1 MKLSTNTLSILKN
14 FATINEGIF
23 VKPGNVI
30 ETISKQKNILA
41 KAELTDTFDTEF
53 GIHDL
58 NNFLGT
64 LTLARDASPEIEIED
79 KNIVIKSLGGRSSTK
94 YRKAAKETILVPP
107 DKTISMDNAEIKFSL
122 DAQDLEWISKV
133 ASALGS
139 PNIAFVSDG
148 ESCTIETF
156 DAKDDASHVNS
167 TTLNVTGNG
176 TKYRM
181 VFATE
186 NLRFVPGAYEVTIAS
201 KGIGHFKNT
210 TVPVEYWVTT
220 ETGSKYGE

>member
-1 MKLSTNTLSILKN
+1 MKLSANTMNILKN
-14 FATINEGIF
+14 FATINAGIY
-23 VKPGNVI
+23 VKAGNVI

-41 KAELTDTFDTEF
+41 KAELTDTFESNF

-58 NNFLGT
+58 NNFLGN
-64 LTLARDASPEIEIED
+64 LTLSRDAQPEIEIEE
-79 KNIVIKSLGGRSSTK
+79 KNIIIKGHGGRSSTK
-94 YRKAAKETILVPP
+94 YRKASKETILVPP
-107 DKTISMDNAEIKFSL
+107 EKTISMENAEIKFSL
-122 DAQDLEWISKV
+122 DAQDLEWISRV

-148 ESCTIETF
+148 ESLNIETF

-167 TTLNVTGNG
+167 TKLNVSVAGV
-176 TKYRM
+176 KYRM

-186 NLRFVPGAYEVTIAS
+186 NMRFVPGAYEVTVAS

-210 TVPVEYWVTT
+210 AMSVEYWVTT
-220 ETGSKYGE
+220 ETGSKYEG

>member
-1 MKLSTNTLSILKN
+1 MKLSANTLTILKN
-14 FATINEGIF
+14 FAGINEGIF

-41 KAELTDTFDTEF
+41 KAELTDTFDSSF

-64 LTLARDASPEIEIED
+64 LSLSRDANSEIEIEE
-79 KNIVIKSLGGRSSTK
+79 KNIIIKGLNGRSSTK
-94 YRKAAKETILVPP
+94 YRKASKETILVPP
-107 DKTISMDNAEIKFSL
+107 EKTISMDAAEIKFSL
-122 DAQDLEWISKV
+122 DAPDFEWISRI
-133 ASALGS
+133 ASALCS

-148 ESCTIETF
+148 EAISIETF

-167 TTLNVTGNG
+167 TKLDGVGQG
-176 TKYRM
+176 AKYRM

>member
-1 MKLSTNTLSILKN
+1 MKLSTNTMSILKN
-14 FATINEGIF
+14 FATINEGIY

-41 KAELTDTFDTEF
+41 RAELADTFESEF

-58 NNFLGT
+58 NNFLGNIT
-64 LTLARDASPEIEIED
+64 LSRDAQPEIEVEE
-79 KNIVIKSLGGRSSTK
+79 KNIIIKGLSGRSSTK

-107 DKTISMDNAEIKFSL
+107 DKTISMDNAEIKFPL
-122 DAQDLEWISKV
+122 DAQDLEWIFRV

-167 TTLNVTGNG
+167 TSLNVNGTG

-210 TVPVEYWVTT
+210 TIPVEYWVTT
-220 ETGSKYGE
+220 ETGSKYDA

>member
-1 MKLSTNTLSILKN
+1 MKLSANTMNILKN
-14 FATINEGIF
+14 FATINEGIY
-23 VKPGNVI
+23 VKAGNVI

-41 KAELTDTFDTEF
+41 KAELTDTFDAEF

-58 NNFLGT
+58 NNFLGNVT
-64 LTLARDASPEIEIED
+64 LSRDAQPEIEVEE
-79 KNIVIKSLGGRSSTK
+79 KNIIIKGLAGRSSTK
-94 YRKAAKETILVPP
+94 YRKASKETILVPP
-107 DKTISMDNAEIKFSL
+107 DKTISMDTAEIKFSI
-122 DAQDLEWISKV
+122 DAQDLEWIFKV

-148 ESCTIETF
+148 ESVNIETF

-167 TTLNVTGNG
+167 TKLNVNGNG
-176 TKYRM
+176 KTYRM

-186 NLRFVPGAYEVTIAS
+186 NLRFVPGAYDVTIAS

-210 TVPVEYWVTT
+210 AMSVEYWVTT
-220 ETGSKYGE
+220 ETGSKYEG